1 MKPNEWDAT
10 YLRSLAYAIA
20 CRISVRQQKHP
31 DWDDLLT
38 WLSQVAAQ
46 WPTDVMAGACVIAE
60 DDAGIAPEDCGVM
73 FAFVPESPLAKCTKM
88 LTQAISVFLCGQNL
102 QYGSQP
108 TDTDRPV
115 IHLDPEFEAKRAFC
129 VASVMI
135 MLGRHPEWD
144 REYIL
149 LHDLTAVAI
158 HMPSQLMAA
167 AILFVEAICDV
178 PRENS
183 LRIALEGPLKPKAD
197 ALMAAIDALRARA
210 DAAAN
215 EEDNNVVH

>member
-10 YLRSLAYAIA
+10 YLCSLAYAIA
-20 CRISVRQQKHP
+20 CRTSVRQQKHP

-115 IHLDPEFEAKRAFC
+115 IHQDPEFEAKRAFC
-129 VASVMI
+129 VATGMM
-135 MLGRHPEWD
+135 MLGCHPEWD
-144 REYIL
+144 RANIL
-149 LHDLTAVAI
+149 LHDLTAMAI
-158 HMPSQLMAA
+158 YMPPQLMAK
-167 AILFVEAICDV
+167 AILLVEVICYV

-183 LRIALEGPLKPKAD
+183 LRIELEGPLKSKAD